1 MKKQV
6 TACLF
11 LLFSIVSCS
20 FGETITKEW
29 ANSGGTTYQTAKVSG
44 NLTDDILKEM
54 SKVRGYKDGKIT
66 YYIESDGLN
75 KISEEYART
84 NNITRGT
91 EVVNGSTND
100 SDTNMFYKGFL
111 QEGYDT
117 NGIYMGK
124 LNMGQNGE
132 SSGYILKSYL
142 AVDKED
148 KKKTYKVIELIGVNF
163 LDEVSALAYQYYQA
177 RHEPPMFMYSPNN
190 FISEY
195 MNILG
200 KHKSEIENLDNDEL
214 ATRTYNIFKNDN
226 WYKSNVDYGMRQLF
240 TQAQLISNGNSPEAI
255 QKYIRGRFA
264 IQQGSQ
270 TESMFSDNGFTLN
283 YATHLKGYPWHPDTG
298 DIFNTHSSFATTIMA
313 KHNIRTGYFMVIGM
327 PGIGVLENY
336 SVRSPFGYYAK
347 FSQWTT
353 GKRWRKKKH
362 FSWDGGYLTEGEQLF
377 TIRSNDL
384 LNYNSA
390 DFSNMIGADAIF
402 EQRIIP
408 TILPLPNSISAPSL
422 TPQGHI
428 LTHVISYTGLAN
440 KGVAFSNPE
449 FKDVNEFGDIE
460 AGNPTS
466 GYVDGDEVYKTK
478 KARFGLL
485 GLLLIVFAPIIA
497 IVVPFI
503 DAIVIAIIGIILLL
517 MRPKGIDSDVG
528 RATGLNANDAAGLDM
543 MVTTRVSGALDGDL
557 ARYLQYSTVYEDL
570 FLSQGDKEVPV
581 FENLYGATINNNI
594 PAGDNISNPMYKS
607 SSLNWTTEVHKIW
620 SGEYRKV
627 FSGKDSEA
635 LAKFRA
641 TYNDNS
647 SYTNIIRA
655 FVEGK
660 RWKK

>member
-6 TACLF
+6 ATCLF
-11 LLFSIVSCS
+11 FLFSTISLS
-20 FGETITKEW
+20 FAETITKEW
-29 ANSGGTTYQTAKVSG
+29 ANSGDTSYHTAKVTGS
-44 NLTDDILKEM
+44 LTNDIIAEM
-54 SKVRGYKDGKIT
+54 SRVRGYKDGKIT
-66 YYIESDGLN
+66 YYIDSDGLN

-91 EVVNGSTND
+91 EVVNGATNE

-148 KKKTYKVIELIGVNF
+148 KRKTYKVIELIGVNF
-163 LDEVSALAYQYYQA
+163 LDEISTLAYQYYQA

-190 FISEY
+190 FIAEY
-195 MNILG
+195 TNILG
-200 KHKSEIENLDNDEL
+200 KHDNELKNLEGDEL
-214 ATRTYNIFKNDN
+214 ATKTYNIFKTEN
-226 WYKSNVDYGMRQLF
+226 WYKSNIDYGMRQLF
-240 TQAQLISNGNSPEAI
+240 TEAQLTSNGNSPEAI
-255 QKYIRGRFA
+255 QKYIKNRFS
-264 IQQGSQ
+264 IQRGSQ
-270 TESMFSDNGFTLN
+270 TENMFTDNGFTLN
-283 YATHLKGYPWHPDTG
+283 YATHLKGYDWHPDTG
-298 DIFNTHSSFATTIMA
+298 DIFNTHSSFAATIMA

-327 PGIGVLENY
+327 PGVGVLENY

-347 FSQWTT
+347 FSEWTT

-390 DFSNMIGADAIF
+390 DFSNMLGADAIF

-449 FKDVNEFGDIE
+449 FKEVNEFGAIE
-460 AGNPTS
+460 AGSPTS
-466 GYVDGDEVYKTK
+466 GYVDGSEVYKK
-478 KARFGLL
+478 KRAGFGLL
-485 GLLLIVFAPIIA
+485 GLLLIVFAPVIA
-497 IVVPFI
+497 VIAPFI
-503 DAIVIAIIGIILLL
+503 DVVTLVIIGIILLL
-517 MRPKGIDSDVG
+517 MRPKGIDSDIG
-528 RATGLNANDAAGLDM
+528 RATGINANDATGLDM
-543 MVTTRVSGALDGDL
+543 MVTTKVSGALDGEL
-557 ARYLQYSTVYEDL
+557 AKYLQYSTVYEDL

-594 PAGDNISNPMYKS
+594 PAGNDISNPMYKS
-607 SSLNWTTEVHKIW
+607 GSLNWTSEVHKIW

-627 FSGKDSEA
+627 FSGRDSMA

-641 TYNDNS
+641 TYNDNG
-647 SYTNIIRA
+647 SYVNIVKA
-655 FVEGK
+655 FVEGQK
-660 RWKK
+660 

>member
-6 TACLF
+6 VACLF
-11 LLFSIVSCS
+11 LLFSLVSYS
-20 FGETITKEW
+20 FGDIITKEW
-29 ANSGGTTYQTAKVSG
+29 ANSGSSTYQTANVTG
-44 NLTDDILKEM
+44 NLTNDIIAEM
-54 SKVRGYKDGKIT
+54 SRLKGYKDGKIT
-66 YYIESDGLN
+66 YYIDSDGLN
-75 KISEEYART
+75 KISEEYSKT
-84 NNITRGT
+84 KKITRGT
-91 EVVNGSTND
+91 EVVNGTTNEA
-100 SDTNMFYKGFL
+100 DTNMFYRGFL

-124 LNMGQNGE
+124 LNMAQNGE

-148 KKKTYKVIELIGVNF
+148 KKKTYKVIELIRVNF
-163 LDEVSALAYQYYQA
+163 LDEVANLAYQYYQA

-190 FISEY
+190 FIGEY
-195 MNILG
+195 MNVLG
-200 KHKSEIENLDNDEL
+200 KYETELSTLEGDAL
-214 ATRTYNIFKNDN
+214 ATRVYNIFKNSD
-226 WYKSNVDYGMRQLF
+226 WYKPGTDYGMRQLF
-240 TQAQLISNGNSPEAI
+240 TEQQLLSNGSSPESI
-255 QKYIRGRFA
+255 QKYIKGRFN
-264 IQQGSQ
+264 IQRGSQ
-270 TESMFSDNGFTLN
+270 TENMFSDGGYTLN
-283 YATHLKGYPWHPDTG
+283 YATHLKGYDWHPDTG
-298 DIFNTHSSFATTIMA
+298 DIFNTHSSFAATIMA
-313 KHNIRTGYFMVIGM
+313 KHNIRTGYFMITGM

-336 SVRSPFGYYAK
+336 SVRSPFGYYSK

-390 DFSNMIGADAIF
+390 DFSNMLGADAIF

-408 TILPLPNSISAPSL
+408 TILPLPNSISAPTL
-422 TPQGHI
+422 TPQGHT

-440 KGVAFSNPE
+440 NGVAFSNPE
-449 FKDVNEFGDIE
+449 FKEMNEFGTIE
-460 AGNPTS
+460 AGSPTS
-466 GYVDGDEVYKTK
+466 GFVDGSEVHKSK
-478 KARFGLL
+478 RAGFGWL
-485 GLLLIVFAPIIA
+485 GLILIVFAPVIA
-497 IVVPFI
+497 VIVPFI
-503 DAIVIAIIGIILLL
+503 DIVTIVIIGIILLL
-517 MRPKGIDSDVG
+517 LRHKNFDGDVG
-528 RATGLNANDAAGLDM
+528 RATGLNATDATGLDM
-543 MVTTRVSGALDGDL
+543 MVTTKVSGALDGEL

-594 PAGDNISNPMYKS
+594 PAGQDLSNPMYKNAG
-607 SSLNWTTEVHKIW
+607 LNWTTEIHKIW

-641 TYNDNS
+641 TYNDNR
-647 SYTNIIRA
+647 SYTNIIKA

-660 RWKK
+660 K